1 MKALESGSMVKRIER
16 HEARVGMFIE
26 SLEGSWQDNPIGQRR
41 FLLRSATEVDLIRN
55 SRITGIYINPAKGV
69 DIDGGRQCHAEVSPT
84 PGAQP
89 QQDLPE
95 KRKATVK
102 VVQASAMRLES
113 AFEKSRSGDAIDI
126 ENVSQIVGD
135 ISTQI
140 GDSPAILLDITRL
153 KSKDKATF
161 VHSVAVSALLV
172 HFARHLRFE
181 EPLVRVLGFAGL
193 VHDIGKLAIP
203 TAILNKTDA
212 LSTKERGLV
221 MRHPAIGYD
230 ILKRQGNLPG
240 VVLDICRHHHERMN
254 GKGYPDRIP
263 AGELSVYV
271 RMSTICDVYE
281 AVTSVR
287 PYKKPWSSA
296 MALSWMLEHG
306 DHFDTQLLWKFILSL
321 DSELTRGIA

>member
-1 MKALESGSMVKRIER
+1 MVKRIER
-16 HEARVGMFIE
+16 HEARIGMFIE

-41 FLLRSATEVDLIRN
+41 FLLTSDTQVDLIKN
-55 SRITGIYINPAKGV
+55 SRITGIYINLAKGV
-69 DIDGGRQCHAEVSPT
+69 DVDGSSRGLASVPSPNPSPRKRSLAE
-84 PGAQP
+84 
-89 QQDLPE
+89 E
-95 KRKATVK
+95 RKATAK
-102 VVQASAMRLES
+102 IVQASVKRLEG
-113 AFEKSRSGDAIDI
+113 AFDRSRSGEPIDI
-126 ENVSQIVGD
+126 ESVSEIVGD

-153 KSKDKATF
+153 KSKDKVTF

-172 HFARHLRFE
+172 HFARHLQFE

-203 TAILNKTDA
+203 TEILNKTAA
-212 LSTKERGLV
+212 LTAEERDV
-221 MRHPAIGYD
+221 IMQHPAVGHD

-254 GKGYPDRIP
+254 GKGYPDGIP
-263 AGELSVYV
+263 AADLSIYV

-296 MALSWMLEHG
+296 MALSWMLQHG
-306 DHFDTQLLWKFILSL
+306 DHFDLQLLWKFILSL
-321 DSELTRGIA
+321 DSELTRGVA

>member
-1 MKALESGSMVKRIER
+1 MVKRIER

-26 SLEGSWQDNPIGQRR
+26 SLEGAWQDNPFGQRR
-41 FLLRSATEVDLIRN
+41 FLLRSETEVDLIKN
-55 SRITGIYINPAKGV
+55 SRITGIYINLAKGV
-69 DIDGGRQCHAEVSPT
+69 DVDGSNRSFANSSQPRSP
-84 PGAQP
+84 PPPKALL
-89 QQDLPE
+89 DE
-95 KRKATVK
+95 RRATVR
-102 VVQASAMRLES
+102 VVQASVKRLE
-113 AFEKSRSGDAIDI
+113 AVFIESRCGEPINI
-126 ENVSQIVGD
+126 ESVSEIVGD

-140 GDSPAILLDITRL
+140 GNSPAILLDITRL
-153 KSKDKATF
+153 KSKDKVTF

-172 HFARHLRFE
+172 HFARHLHFE

-203 TAILNKTDA
+203 TAILNKASVLTA
-212 LSTKERGLV
+212 EEREIV
-221 MRHPAIGYD
+221 MQHPAIGHD

-254 GKGYPDRIP
+254 SKGYPDGIP
-263 AGELSVYV
+263 AGELSIYV

-296 MALSWMLEHG
+296 TALSWMLQHG

-321 DSELTRGIA
+321 DSELTRGVA